1 MQHSDTRCKAA
12 LESNYWADLL
22 ATYEL
27 QRFLNRF
34 HMAMHAQTS
43 NVGSVPESA
52 IAVWENE
59 LETLKPLLVRFDT
72 GKIHILSKVSVYMG

>member
-12 LESNYWADLL
+12 LGSNYWADLL

-34 HMAMHAQTS
+34 HTSMHAQTS
-43 NVGSVPESA
+43 HVGSVPESA

-72 GKIHILSKVSVYMG
+72 GKTPPL

>member
-1 MQHSDTRCKAA
+1 MQHSDARCKAA

-52 IAVWENE
+52 IAIWETE

-72 GKIHILSKVSVYMG
+72 GKDPSLIYKE